1 MLTALA
7 STAEPTVDS
16 TTRADQVFAQIRRAI
31 VEGEI
36 APGSKLS
43 EPSLAQRFAISR
55 GPLREAMRRL
65 EATHLVERRANVGA
79 RVVSLGVAQ
88 LVELYQVRE
97 SLEGLAA
104 RLAAEAMTDA
114 EVAELQGLL
123 EAHRA
128 RVARDHWQAYFQ
140 SEGDWDFHYRI
151 VHGSGNRRLIAIL
164 CDDLYHLARMYRCQ
178 FGMKSER
185 ATAALKE
192 HGLIVDAIGE
202 RDGELAE
209 WLMRRHIRA
218 SRRHA
223 EQRMTGH
230 PAHPTM
236 RPVA

>member
-1 MLTALA
+1 MLAAIT
-7 STAEPTVDS
+7 S
-16 TTRADQVFAQIRRAI
+16 TTDSDTLADRVFAQIRCAI

-43 EPSLAQRFAISR
+43 EPVLADRFAISR

-79 RVVSLGVAQ
+79 RVVSLSAGQ

-97 SLEGLAA
+97 TLEGLAA
-104 RLAAEAMTDA
+104 RLAAETMTDA
-114 EVAELQGLL
+114 EIAELQRLL
-123 EAHRA
+123 DAHRA
-128 RVARDHWQAYFQ
+128 SVARDHWQAYFQ

-164 CDDLYHLARMYRCQ
+164 CDDLYYLARMYRCQ

-223 EQRMTGH
+223 EQCIASH
-230 PAHPTM
+230 PHQPTM